1 MPDIVRRMYIGVRLD
16 TEYQWASKDPLSL
29 ANASVSSGE
38 PDCSLGILK
47 RSIKTTDVT
56 PKRKAAAKR
65 VSRVPAICAV
75 MPQANAL
82 RVIAPCDRTMDKRAD
97 PTAGRIWDG
106 ALSDHPEFR
115 GRESPTRAS

>member
-1 MPDIVRRMYIGVRLD
+1 MYIGVRLD
-16 TEYQWASKDPLSL
+16 TEYQALKDPLSL
-29 ANASVSSGE
+29 ANASVSSDE

-56 PKRKAAAKR
+56 QKRKAAAKR

-82 RVIAPCDRTMDKRAD
+82 RVIAPCDRTMISALIRPRA
-97 PTAGRIWDG
+97 
-106 ALSDHPEFR
+106 EFGMAR
-115 GRESPTRAS
+115 